1 MPTYE
6 YACIECETKKEI
18 IRGFNNAEVLPVCPN
33 CGYKMSRVFNT
44 FGIHFNGPGFY
55 STGG

>member
-1 MPTYE
+1 MT
-6 YACIECETKKEI
+6 CETNKEI
-18 IRGFNNAEVLPVCPN
+18 TRKFDDPEILPPCPN
-33 CGYKMSRVFNT
+33 CGYSMSRVFNT

>member
-1 MPTYE
+1 MPIYE
-6 YACIECETKKEI
+6 YACVTCETNKEI
-18 IRGFNNAEVLPVCPN
+18 TRKFDDPEILPPCPS
-33 CGYKMSRVFNT
+33 CGYNMSRVFNT

>member
-1 MPTYE
+1 MPIYE
-6 YACIECETKKEI
+6 YNCMTCETNKEI
-18 IRGFNNAEVLPVCPN
+18 TRKFDDPEILPPCPN
-33 CGYKMSRVFNT
+33 CGYSMSRVFNT